1 MPLCLT
7 AWGAVSAQLGG
18 SEEKKVWQEVK
29 ENRKIEKFL
38 IQNSKEESCRD
49 DFLESVWSVA
59 ASDQLPGAATTPT
72 KYFLEPVQSVAY
84 TELSG
89 LANF

>member
-1 MPLCLT
+1 M
-7 AWGAVSAQLGG
+7 
-18 SEEKKVWQEVK
+18 
-29 ENRKIEKFL
+29 
-38 IQNSKEESCRD
+38 CRD

-84 TELSG
+84 TDRIVWPSELLVADQDTFGSAVYLLCG
-89 LANF
+89 FVIKNSTRLSRRVRGWVGV